1 MIPRVNRMKD
11 NSKIAIA
18 AIISGAALETAMVIS
33 ALPIKKYKAEL
44 KNASKKLNGKIKSTV
59 TRTAL
64 LGICGALTTAAG
76 ISLKHKKSETA
87 DNSDSSVEAVEMKNN
102 ESYETETVVTEAT
115 DNKKTVIKDNAV
127 KAESKKE
134 TPKSEDVPSVWK
146 CEACGHENS
155 VDKKVCSYC
164 GQLRSDL
171 LNKVLEQW

>member
-1 MIPRVNRMKD
+1 MKD

-44 KNASKKLNGKIKSTV
+44 KNVSKKLNGKIKSTV
-59 TRTAL
+59 TRTTL

-76 ISLKHKKSETA
+76 ISLKHKKSETT
-87 DNSDSSVEAVEMKNN
+87 SDE
-102 ESYETETVVTEAT
+102 
-115 DNKKTVIKDNAV
+115 TVIKDEAV
-127 KAESKKE
+127 AVENIKEASESK
-134 TPKSEDVPSVWK
+134 SVPSVWK

>member
-87 DNSDSSVEAVEMKNN
+87 DNSDSSVEAVGMK
-102 ESYETETVVTEAT
+102 EKASDE
-115 DNKKTVIKDNAV
+115 TVIKDEAV
-127 KAESKKE
+127 AVENIKE
-134 TPKSEDVPSVWK
+134 TPESKSVPSVWK

-171 LNKVLEQW
+171 LNKVMEQW

>member
-44 KNASKKLNGKIKSTV
+44 KNVSKKLNGKIKSTV

-76 ISLKHKKSETA
+76 ISLKRKKAETA
-87 DNSDSSVEAVEMKNN
+87 DSSDSTVEAVEMKKVT
-102 ESYETETVVTEAT
+102 SYEPEPVETVAT
-115 DNKKTVIKDNAV
+115 DNAVETKT
-127 KAESKKE
+127 KKE
-134 TPKSEDVPSVWK
+134 APKSKNVPSIWK

-155 VDKKVCSYC
+155 KDKKVCTYC
-164 GQLRSDL
+164 GQLRNDL

>member
-1 MIPRVNRMKD
+1 MKD

-18 AIISGAALETAMVIS
+18 AIISGAVLETAMVIS
-33 ALPIKKYKAEL
+33 ALPVRKYKAEL
-44 KNASKKLNGKIKSTV
+44 KDASKKLNGKIKSTV

-76 ISLKHKKSETA
+76 ISLKRKKSETA
-87 DNSDSSVEAVEMKNN
+87 DSSDSSVEAVEMKNN
-102 ESYETETVVTEAT
+102 ESYETEAVVTEAT
-115 DNKKTVIKDNAV
+115 GNKET

-134 TPKSEDVPSVWK
+134 APESKSVPSVWK

>member
-1 MIPRVNRMKD
+1 MKD

-33 ALPIKKYKAEL
+33 ALPIRKYKTEL
-44 KNASKKLNGKIKSTV
+44 NNVSKKLNGKIKSTV

-76 ISLKHKKSETA
+76 ISLKRKKSENT
-87 DNSDSSVEAVEMKNN
+87 DERESRVEAVGMK
-102 ESYETETVVTEAT
+102 EKAFDE
-115 DNKKTVIKDNAV
+115 TVIKDDSVPVENIEEAS
-127 KAESKKE
+127 ESK
-134 TPKSEDVPSVWK
+134 DVPSVWK

-171 LNKVLEQW
+171 LNKVMEQW

>member
-1 MIPRVNRMKD
+1 MKD

-33 ALPIKKYKAEL
+33 ALPIRKYKTEL
-44 KNASKKLNGKIKSTV
+44 NNVSKKLNGKIKSTV

-64 LGICGALTTAAG
+64 LGICGALTAAAG
-76 ISLKHKKSETA
+76 ISLKRKKSENT
-87 DNSDSSVEAVEMKNN
+87 DERESRVEAVGMK
-102 ESYETETVVTEAT
+102 EEAS
-115 DNKKTVIKDNAV
+115 DETVIKDDSVPVENIEEAS
-127 KAESKKE
+127 ESK
-134 TPKSEDVPSVWK
+134 DVPSVWK

-171 LNKVLEQW
+171 LNKVMEQW

>member
-1 MIPRVNRMKD
+1 MKD

-33 ALPIKKYKAEL
+33 ALPIKKYKSEL
-44 KNASKKLNGKIKSTV
+44 KNVSKKLNGKIKSTV

-64 LGICGALTTAAG
+64 LGVCGALTTAAG
-76 ISLKHKKSETA
+76 ISLKRKKSETA
-87 DNSDSSVEAVEMKNN
+87 DSSDSSVEAVEMKNN
-102 ESYETETVVTEAT
+102 ESYETEAVVTEAT
-115 DNKKTVIKDNAV
+115 DNKET

-134 TPKSEDVPSVWK
+134 APESKSVPSVWK
-146 CEACGHENS
+146 CEACGYENS

-171 LNKVLEQW
+171 LNKVMEQW

>member
-1 MIPRVNRMKD
+1 MKD

-44 KNASKKLNGKIKSTV
+44 KNAAKKLNGKIKS
-59 TRTAL
+59 TAL

-76 ISLKHKKSETA
+76 ISLKHKKSETT
-87 DNSDSSVEAVEMKNN
+87 DERESRVEAVGMK
-102 ESYETETVVTEAT
+102 EKASDE
-115 DNKKTVIKDNAV
+115 TVIKDEAV
-127 KAESKKE
+127 AVENIKE

>member
-1 MIPRVNRMKD
+1 MKD

-18 AIISGAALETAMVIS
+18 AIISGVALETAMVIS
-33 ALPIKKYKAEL
+33 ALPVRKYKAEL
-44 KNASKKLNGKIKSTV
+44 KDASKKLNGKIKSTV

-76 ISLKHKKSETA
+76 ISLKRKKSETT
-87 DNSDSSVEAVEMKNN
+87 DSSDSSVEAVEMKNN
-102 ESYETETVVTEAT
+102 ESYETEAVVTEAT
-115 DNKKTVIKDNAV
+115 DNKET

-134 TPKSEDVPSVWK
+134 APKSEEVPSVWK

-164 GQLRSDL
+164 GQLRNDL

>member
-1 MIPRVNRMKD
+1 MIPLVNRMKD

-18 AIISGAALETAMVIS
+18 AIISGVALETAMVIS
-33 ALPIKKYKAEL
+33 ALPVRKYKAEL
-44 KNASKKLNGKIKSTV
+44 KDASKKLNGKIKSTV

-76 ISLKHKKSETA
+76 ISLKRKKS
-87 DNSDSSVEAVEMKNN
+87 
-102 ESYETETVVTEAT
+102 EAT
-115 DNKKTVIKDNAV
+115 DNKET

-134 TPKSEDVPSVWK
+134 APESKSVPSVWK

>member
-102 ESYETETVVTEAT
+102 ESYETETVVTEA
-115 DNKKTVIKDNAV
+115 V
-127 KAESKKE
+127 KAAGLE
-134 TPKSEDVPSVWK
+134 
-146 CEACGHENS
+146 
-155 VDKKVCSYC
+155 
-164 GQLRSDL
+164 
-171 LNKVLEQW
+171 VLEVNHQGEWVSVVARKNA

>member
-1 MIPRVNRMKD
+1 MKD

-18 AIISGAALETAMVIS
+18 AIISGVALETAMVIS
-33 ALPIKKYKAEL
+33 ALPVRKYKAEL
-44 KNASKKLNGKIKSTV
+44 KDASKKLNGKIKSTV

-76 ISLKHKKSETA
+76 ISLKRKKSKTA
-87 DNSDSSVEAVEMKNN
+87 DSSDSSVEAVEMKNN
-102 ESYETETVVTEAT
+102 ESYETEAVVTEAT
-115 DNKKTVIKDNAV
+115 DNKETKT
-127 KAESKKE
+127 ESKKE
-134 TPKSEDVPSVWK
+134 APKSKNVPSVWK

>member
-18 AIISGAALETAMVIS
+18 AIISGAALETAMVNLAVS
-33 ALPIKKYKAEL
+33 AKAEL

-87 DNSDSSVEAVEMKNN
+87 DERESRVEAVGMKNN

-115 DNKKTVIKDNAV
+115 DNKETVIKDNAV

-134 TPKSEDVPSVWK
+134 APESKSVPSVWK

-171 LNKVLEQW
+171 LNKVMEQW

>member
-1 MIPRVNRMKD
+1 MKD

-33 ALPIKKYKAEL
+33 ALPVRKYKAEL
-44 KNASKKLNGKIKSTV
+44 KDASKKLNGKIKSTV

-76 ISLKHKKSETA
+76 ISLKRKKSETT
-87 DNSDSSVEAVEMKNN
+87 DERESRVEAVGMK
-102 ESYETETVVTEAT
+102 EKAFDE
-115 DNKKTVIKDNAV
+115 TVIKDDSVPVENIKEAP
-127 KAESKKE
+127 ESK
-134 TPKSEDVPSVWK
+134 SVPSVWK

>member
-1 MIPRVNRMKD
+1 MKD

-18 AIISGAALETAMVIS
+18 AIISGVALETAMVIS
-33 ALPIKKYKAEL
+33 ALPVRKYKAEL
-44 KNASKKLNGKIKSTV
+44 KDASKKLNGKIKSTV

-76 ISLKHKKSETA
+76 ISLKRKKSETA
-87 DNSDSSVEAVEMKNN
+87 DSSDSSVEAVEMKNN
-102 ESYETETVVTEAT
+102 ESYETEAVVTEAT
-115 DNKKTVIKDNAV
+115 DNKET

-134 TPKSEDVPSVWK
+134 APKSEKVPSVWK

-164 GQLRSDL
+164 GQLRNDL

>member
-1 MIPRVNRMKD
+1 MKD

-64 LGICGALTTAAG
+64 LGVCGALTTAAG
-76 ISLKHKKSETA
+76 ISLKNKKSENT
-87 DNSDSSVEAVEMKNN
+87 DERESRVEAVGMK
-102 ESYETETVVTEAT
+102 EEAS
-115 DNKKTVIKDNAV
+115 DETVIKDDSFPVENIKEAS
-127 KAESKKE
+127 ESKG
-134 TPKSEDVPSVWK
+134 VPSVWK

-164 GQLRSDL
+164 GQLRNDL

>member
-1 MIPRVNRMKD
+1 MKD

-44 KNASKKLNGKIKSTV
+44 NNVSKKLNGKIKSTV

-76 ISLKHKKSETA
+76 ISLKRKKSENT
-87 DNSDSSVEAVEMKNN
+87 DERESRVEAVGMK
-102 ESYETETVVTEAT
+102 EEAF
-115 DNKKTVIKDNAV
+115 DETVIKDDSVPVENIKEAP
-127 KAESKKE
+127 ESK
-134 TPKSEDVPSVWK
+134 SVPSVWK
-146 CEACGHENS
+146 CEACGHENPG
-155 VDKKVCSYC
+155 DKKVCSYC

>member
-1 MIPRVNRMKD
+1 MKD

-44 KNASKKLNGKIKSTV
+44 NNVSKKLNGKIKSTV

-76 ISLKHKKSETA
+76 ISLKRKKSENT
-87 DNSDSSVEAVEMKNN
+87 DERESRVEAVGMK
-102 ESYETETVVTEAT
+102 EEAF
-115 DNKKTVIKDNAV
+115 DETVIKDDSVPVENIKEAP
-127 KAESKKE
+127 ESK
-134 TPKSEDVPSVWK
+134 SVPSVWK
-146 CEACGHENS
+146 CEACGHENPG
-155 VDKKVCSYC
+155 DKKVCSYC

-171 LNKVLEQW
+171 LNKVMEQW

>member
-33 ALPIKKYKAEL
+33 ALPIKKYKAE
-44 KNASKKLNGKIKSTV
+44 IKSTV

-64 LGICGALTTAAG
+64 LGICGALTTVAG

-115 DNKKTVIKDNAV
+115 DNKETVIKDNAV

-171 LNKVLEQW
+171 LNKVMEQW

>member
-18 AIISGAALETAMVIS
+18 AIISGVALETAMVIS
-33 ALPIKKYKAEL
+33 ALPVRKYKAEL
-44 KNASKKLNGKIKSTV
+44 KDASKKLNGKIKSTV

-76 ISLKHKKSETA
+76 ISLKRKKSETA

-102 ESYETETVVTEAT
+102 ESYETEAVVTEAT
-115 DNKKTVIKDNAV
+115 DNKET

-134 TPKSEDVPSVWK
+134 VPKSKNVPSVWK

>member
-76 ISLKHKKSETA
+76 ISLKHKKSETT
-87 DNSDSSVEAVEMKNN
+87 DERESRVEAVGMK
-102 ESYETETVVTEAT
+102 EKASDE
-115 DNKKTVIKDNAV
+115 TVIKDEAV
-127 KAESKKE
+127 AVENIKE
-134 TPKSEDVPSVWK
+134 ALSRRAFRQSGNVKPADMRIPLIRKYVHIAD
-146 CEACGHENS
+146 N
-155 VDKKVCSYC
+155 
-164 GQLRSDL
+164 
-171 LNKVLEQW
+171 

>member
-1 MIPRVNRMKD
+1 MKD

-33 ALPIKKYKAEL
+33 ALPIKKYKSEL
-44 KNASKKLNGKIKSTV
+44 KNVSKKLNGKIKSTV

-64 LGICGALTTAAG
+64 LGVCGALTTAAG
-76 ISLKHKKSETA
+76 ISLKRKKSETA
-87 DNSDSSVEAVEMKNN
+87 DSSDSSVEAVEMKNN
-102 ESYETETVVTEAT
+102 ESYETEAVVTEAT
-115 DNKKTVIKDNAV
+115 DNKET

-134 TPKSEDVPSVWK
+134 APESKSVPSVWK

-171 LNKVLEQW
+171 LNKVMEQW

>member
-18 AIISGAALETAMVIS
+18 AIISGVALETAMVIS
-33 ALPIKKYKAEL
+33 ALPVRKYKAEL
-44 KNASKKLNGKIKSTV
+44 KDASKKLNGKIKSTV

-76 ISLKHKKSETA
+76 ISLKRKKSETA
-87 DNSDSSVEAVEMKNN
+87 DSSDSSVEAVEMKNN
-102 ESYETETVVTEAT
+102 ESYETEAVVTEAT
-115 DNKKTVIKDNAV
+115 DNKET
-127 KAESKKE
+127 KAETKKE
-134 TPKSEDVPSVWK
+134 APKSEKVPSVWK

-164 GQLRSDL
+164 GQLRNDL

>member
-1 MIPRVNRMKD
+1 MKD

-33 ALPIKKYKAEL
+33 ALPIKKYKSEL
-44 KNASKKLNGKIKSTV
+44 KNVSKKLNGKIKSTV

-64 LGICGALTTAAG
+64 LGVCGALTTAAG
-76 ISLKHKKSETA
+76 ISLKRKKSETA
-87 DNSDSSVEAVEMKNN
+87 DSSDSSVEAVEMKNN
-102 ESYETETVVTEAT
+102 ESYETEAVVTEAT
-115 DNKKTVIKDNAV
+115 DNKET

-134 TPKSEDVPSVWK
+134 APESKSVPSVWK

>member
-18 AIISGAALETAMVIS
+18 AIISGVALETAMVIS
-33 ALPIKKYKAEL
+33 ALPVRKYKAEL
-44 KNASKKLNGKIKSTV
+44 KDASKKLNGKIKSTV

-76 ISLKHKKSETA
+76 ISLKRKKSETA
-87 DNSDSSVEAVEMKNN
+87 DSSDSSVEAVEMKNN
-102 ESYETETVVTEAT
+102 ESYETEAVVTEAT
-115 DNKKTVIKDNAV
+115 DNKET

-134 TPKSEDVPSVWK
+134 APKSEKVPSVWK

-164 GQLRSDL
+164 GQLRNDL

>member
-1 MIPRVNRMKD
+1 MKD

-18 AIISGAALETAMVIS
+18 AIISGVALETAMVIS
-33 ALPIKKYKAEL
+33 ALPVRKYKAEL
-44 KNASKKLNGKIKSTV
+44 KDVSKKLNGKIKSTV
-59 TRTAL
+59 TRTTL

-76 ISLKHKKSETA
+76 ISLKRKKSETA
-87 DNSDSSVEAVEMKNN
+87 DSSDSSVEAVEMKNN
-102 ESYETETVVTEAT
+102 ESYETEAVVTEAT
-115 DNKKTVIKDNAV
+115 DNKET

-134 TPKSEDVPSVWK
+134 VPKSEEVPSVWK